1 MIATAQKWGNSL
13 AVRIPRTIAQDIRLK
28 AGSLV
33 ALTVRDGQLLVQPQS
48 NPTYRLS
55 QLLKGIDRKNL
66 HREVGTG
73 APVGNEAW

>member
-33 ALTVRDGQLLVQPQS
+33 ALTVRDGQLLIQPQPK
-48 NPTYRLS
+48 PTYRLS
-55 QLLKGIDRKNL
+55 QLLKAIDRKNL
-66 HREVGTG
+66 HREVDTG
-73 APVGNEAW
+73 SSVGKEVW

>member
-33 ALTVRDGQLLVQPQS
+33 ALTVRDGQLLVQPQPK
-48 NPTYRLS
+48 PTYRLG

-66 HREVGTG
+66 HREVDTGT
-73 APVGNEAW
+73 PVGNEAW

>member
-33 ALTVRDGQLLVQPQS
+33 ALTVHDGQLLVQPQFK
-48 NPTYRLS
+48 PTYRLS

-66 HREVGTG
+66 HREVDTG